1 MAIPGR
7 RTPHSRRV
15 HVLPSFSPDHLA
27 AASCKLKSRESS
39 LSPRRRGSRP
49 EESALVLSLDQVFF
63 LNLDSSPFL
72 LGWNRNAVRR
82 SLYFRIFLLPIY
94 VSLASTL
101 RPSLPLPVD
110 PCLASS
116 PRSLRQRPPFTTL
129 DMYDFRAV
137 ETHFLPVRASTLRP
151 FRSFT
156 VPAYPAHKKRWQKQV
171 SDKRDWIDYYSPF
184 SLPMRRSLESSN
196 IPNGNHYISLNK
208 KNFFWLGRR
217 RAHYRSGD
225 VTLSTF
231 RHWRYVPK
239 LQRLSLAP
247 KDTASYEA
255 ALH

>member
-1 MAIPGR
+1 MQTKKSRKFPLAAPSWIE
-7 RTPHSRRV
+7 TRRV
-15 HVLPSFSPDHLA
+15 GFSPLTR
-27 AASCKLKSRESS
+27 S
-39 LSPRRRGSRP
+39 G
-49 EESALVLSLDQVFF
+49 FF
-63 LNLDSSPFL
+63 FFFNLDSFPFL

-208 KNFFWLGRR
+208 KKLLLAWTT
-217 RAHYRSGD
+217 SG
-225 VTLSTF
+225 TLSLWGCHTF
-231 RHWRYVPK
+231 HFS
-239 LQRLSLAP
+239 SLALRP
-247 KDTASYEA
+247 
-255 ALH
+255 

>member
-1 MAIPGR
+1 M
-7 RTPHSRRV
+7 
-15 HVLPSFSPDHLA
+15 
-27 AASCKLKSRESS
+27 
-39 LSPRRRGSRP
+39 
-49 EESALVLSLDQVFF
+49 
-63 LNLDSSPFL
+63 
-72 LGWNRNAVRR
+72 RR

-208 KNFFWLGRR
+208 KKLLLAWTT
-217 RAHYRSGD
+217 SG
-225 VTLSTF
+225 TLSLWGCHTF
-231 RHWRYVPK
+231 HFS
-239 LQRLSLAP
+239 SLALRP
-247 KDTASYEA
+247 
-255 ALH
+255 